1 MPSLGDMVN
10 RPFIFSM
17 LGVSLL
23 GIGFVGVTV
32 RARHAAEH
40 EFQRQV
46 ALAAEDAARTRAQT
60 VLYSEQRVGPGET
73 FSESLQQ
80 LGVEPSDVADIV
92 GSARPVYNLR
102 HMRAGNRISI
112 GRSVTG
118 ELRAVRYQIDPER
131 MLEVKPGEDGFTAEI
146 ESIPSRTEVA
156 TVGGELHDSLFGAVT
171 EAGESPELAVR
182 LAQIFG
188 WDLDFY
194 TDPREGDT
202 FRVVVEKKRYLDG
215 KMAAYGRIL
224 AAEYDND
231 GHPYRAMLFHDS
243 AGRPG
248 YYAPDGKSLQKAFL
262 RSPLKFAAPITSGF
276 SKHRFHP
283 ILKTYRPHLGIDY
296 GAPTGTPVQAI
307 GAGRVVFAGR
317 KGGDGNMVRI
327 AHSNG
332 YDTMYLHLSRILV
345 RPGQRVDQGQ
355 RIGLVGMT
363 GLATG
368 PHLDF
373 RILQHGV
380 FKNFLA
386 MHLPPARPV
395 SHSDWNEFAADRERW
410 IPMLEGIQIPDVHDT
425 AIRDSGSQA
434 D

>member
-1 MPSLGDMVN
+1 VN
-10 RPFIFSM
+10 RPFIFSV

-23 GIGFVGVTV
+23 GIACIGTTAH
-32 RARHAAEH
+32 ARHIAER
-40 EFQRQV
+40 EYQRQS
-46 ALAAEDAARTRAQT
+46 ALAAEDAARIRAQT
-60 VLYSEQRVGPGET
+60 VVYSQQWVNPGQT
-73 FSESLQQ
+73 FSDSLQQ

-92 GSARPVYNLR
+92 GSARPVYDLR
-102 HMRAGNRISI
+102 RMRAGNRISI

-118 ELRAVRYQIDPER
+118 ELRAVRYQIDPDR
-131 MLEVKPGEDGFTAEI
+131 MLEVRPGADGFTAQV

-156 TVGGELHDSLFGAVT
+156 TVGGELHDSLFGAVA

-215 KMAAYGRIL
+215 KMAGYGRIL
-224 AAEYDND
+224 AAEFDND
-231 GHPYRAMLFHDS
+231 GHPYQALLFHDS
-243 AGRPG
+243 SGLPG
-248 YYAPDGKSLQKAFL
+248 YYAADGKSLQKAFL

-276 SKHRFHP
+276 SRHRFHP

-332 YDTMYLHLSRILV
+332 YETMYLHLSRILV
-345 RPGQRVDQGQ
+345 RIGQRVEQGQ

-380 FKNFLA
+380 FENFLA
-386 MHLPPARPV
+386 LHLPPATPV
-395 SHSDWNEFAADRERW
+395 SRRDWNEFAADRERW
-410 IPMLEGIQIPDVHDT
+410 MPVLEGIQIPGARD
-425 AIRDSGSQA
+425 AGLKDSGSQA